1 MCGTWSRVV
10 VLGRF
15 SMGGTDA
22 AAAAVSPAEELV
34 LRLAEA
40 CWSQDPDARPRH
52 GRGGRPPRCNRAG
65 ARAQHRPVARDQ
77 APVRGPRHCGPGGG
91 GRLGSGCG
99 ASSGGR
105 GCRLRRSSG
114 RDGCG
119 GDWGGGLVG
128 LVGVIDLD
136 DQLSTG
142 MQTAVGD
149 SEPGALLAV
158 ENEQQRGV
166 FVEQQRVQ
174 LWQPQAATRG
184 G

>member
-1 MCGTWSRVV
+1 MAARLDATERA
-10 VLGRF
+10 LGPN
-15 SMGGTDA
+15 TDPLHVTKRQSEA
-22 AAAAVSPAEELV
+22 RPTAVAVAAAALVPAAARAAAAVA
-34 LRLAEA
+34 A
-40 CWSQDPDARPRH
+40 
-52 GRGGRPPRCNRAG
+52 
-65 ARAQHRPVARDQ
+65 
-77 APVRGPRHCGPGGG
+77 
-91 GRLGSGCG
+91 GCG
-99 ASSGGR
+99 DS
-105 GCRLRRSSG
+105 RSSG
-114 RDGCG
+114 RDGG
-119 GDWGGGLVG
+119 VGDWGGGLVG

-158 ENEQQRGV
+158 ENKQQRGA